1 MMIPKPRIMMTKA
14 LNAGRIL
21 INGPA
26 VGIRSSSWRAL
37 TNISPMVVSTAASP
51 ILKARIRIMPN
62 PTRCIEIAAKRTTNA
77 EGYGR
82 MPPVIPKAN
91 KLRQVTGSPPAPGGK
106 CE

>member
-1 MMIPKPRIMMTKA
+1 MEMPMPRIMMIKA
-14 LNAGRIL
+14 LTAGRNR
-21 INGPA
+21 INGTA
-26 VGIRSSSWRAL
+26 VGTRSSSWRAL

-77 EGYGR
+77 EGHGR

-91 KLRQVTGSPPAPGGK
+91 KLRQVTGSPPAAGGR